1 MSKNLEMS
9 LLLDFYGQ
17 MLTPKQR
24 DVMELYYY
32 EDLSLAEIAEHE
44 NITRQGVHDF
54 IKRSEQILSDLENK
68 LMLAEKFSKLSSS
81 LAEISSIADRIC
93 AESGQKSKKIYND
106 SCRIKEIISIT
117 QNFI

>member
-68 LMLAEKFSKLSSS
+68 LMLAEKFSRLSSS
-81 LAEISSIADRIC
+81 LAEISSIADRI
-93 AESGQKSKKIYND
+93 
-106 SCRIKEIISIT
+106 
-117 QNFI
+117 